1 MSESRDRPSSLPP
14 SRKSQLR
21 MEQPESVLLS
31 GLSGSPGIAIGRV
44 VVIGPLRHV
53 FPRRHTNEPELEI
66 ARFRRAVQQ
75 AQRDLRDVASRA
87 PASAAHSVLEAYVL
101 MAQDPMLEQEVHA
114 HIRTDKR
121 CAEWAVATAIEDI
134 ADKLSRAKDAYLRER
149 KSDIE
154 FVGEHILRA
163 FAESSDRRQPIPSGP
178 IIFIARDLSPADT
191 AALLHG
197 PVLAFATESG
207 TRTSHTSIM
216 ARALKV
222 PAVVGVTD
230 LLSHVSNGDLV
241 VIDGLKGTIT
251 VQPGEREI
259 DDAERRLERYRMLT
273 TELHNVAQRANG
285 QPAVTT
291 DGVSLKLRANVE
303 LPEEAAYAYEEGAD
317 GVGLYRT
324 EYLYIDK
331 PALPTEDEQLSIFK
345 SALTAMRGRPLTLR
359 TFDLGGDKF
368 TSTFRL
374 PHELN
379 PMLGLRAVRLALT
392 RPEVFREHLRAMV
405 RASAFGDVRIMV
417 PMVAGLSELRKVR
430 DMLERA
436 MDEVRAAG
444 EPVADTIPL
453 GVMIEVPS
461 AAVLA
466 DQFAREAAFMSIGT
480 NDLVQYTLAVDRA
493 SRRLAYLASPF
504 DPAIVRLIHNVV
516 RAGAEHECPVSVCG
530 AMAADPLAVILLM
543 GLGIRELSM
552 EPGAIAEIREVIR
565 RTGYEEAREIAM
577 TALNLSTADDVEHSI
592 AEVFAP
598 RLYDILSG
606 EGTDA

>member
-1 MSESRDRPSSLPP
+1 MTEPRDRPSSMPP
-14 SRKSQLR
+14 SKKTPDAI
-21 MEQPESVLLS
+21 MLS

-44 VVIGPLRHV
+44 VVHGPLRHGY
-53 FPRRHTNEPELEI
+53 PRRITAEPELEV
-66 ARFRRAVQQ
+66 ARYRRAVQR

-101 MAQDPMLEQEVHA
+101 MAQDPMLEQEVLEHIHA
-114 HIRTDKR
+114 DKR

-163 FAESSDRRQPIPSGP
+163 FVESSDRHQPIPSGP
-178 IIFIARDLSPADT
+178 VVFIARDLSPADT

-222 PAVVGVTD
+222 PAVVGVTE
-230 LLSHVSNGDLV
+230 LLAHVGNGDLV
-241 VIDGLKGTIT
+241 VIDGLRGT
-251 VQPGEREI
+251 VMLQPTERDIEE
-259 DDAERRLERYRMLT
+259 AERRLERYRMLT

-303 LPEEAAYAYEEGAD
+303 LPEEAAHAYEEGAD

-324 EYLYIDK
+324 EYLYIDR
-331 PALPTEDEQLSIFK
+331 PALPTEVEQLAIFK
-345 SALTAMRGRPLTLR
+345 SALTAMKGRPLTLR

-405 RASAFGDVRIMV
+405 RAAAIGDVRIMV

-430 DMLERA
+430 ELLERA

-444 EPVADTIPL
+444 EPCPDTIPL

-504 DPAIVRLIHNVV
+504 DPSIVRLIHNVI
-516 RAGAEHECPVSVCG
+516 RAGEDHECPVSVCG
-530 AMAADPLAVILLM
+530 AMAADPLAVILLV

-565 RTGYEEAREIAM
+565 RTSYEEAHEVAM
-577 TALNLSTADDVEHSI
+577 SALNLSTADDVEHAI

-606 EGTDA
+606 EGADA

>member
-1 MSESRDRPSSLPP
+1 MTESRDRPSSMPP
-14 SRKSQLR
+14 SKKATEP
-21 MEQPESVLLS
+21 MLLS

-44 VVIGPLRHV
+44 VVIGPLRHGY
-53 FPRRHTNEPELEI
+53 PRRFTAEPELEI
-66 ARFRRAVQQ
+66 ARFRRAVQR

-101 MAQDPMLEQEVHA
+101 MAQDPMLEQEVHE
-114 HIRTDKR
+114 HIENDKR

-134 ADKLSRAKDAYLRER
+134 ADKLSRARDAYLRER

-163 FAESSDRRQPIPSGP
+163 FVESSDRQKTVPTGP
-178 IIFIARDLSPADT
+178 VIFVARDLSPADT

-197 PVLAFATESG
+197 PALAFATESG

-230 LLSHVSNGDLV
+230 LLGHVTNNDLV
-241 VIDGLKGTIT
+241 VIDGLRGTVTI
-251 VQPGEREI
+251 QPGDREI
-259 DDAERRLERYRMLT
+259 DEAERRLERYRMLT

-285 QPAVTT
+285 QPAVST

-324 EYLYIDK
+324 EFLYIDK
-331 PALPTEDEQLSIFK
+331 PALPTEEEQVAIFS
-345 SALTAMRGRPLTLR
+345 SALTAMKGRPLTLR

-405 RASAFGDVRIMV
+405 RTAASGDVRIMV
-417 PMVAGLSELRKVR
+417 PMVAGLSELRRVR
-430 DMLERA
+430 ELLERA
-436 MDEVRAAG
+436 MDEVRAQG
-444 EPVADTIPL
+444 QPCPETIPL

-504 DPAIVRLIHNVV
+504 DPSIVRLIHNVI
-516 RAGAEHECPVSVCG
+516 RAGDEHECPVSVCG

-565 RTGYEEAREIAM
+565 RTGYEEARDVAM
-577 TALNLSTADDVEHSI
+577 SALNLSTADDVEHAF
-592 AEVFAP
+592 AEAFAP

-606 EGTDA
+606 EGADA